1 MCAVG
6 GAARA
11 VLHAVRAVRVHH
23 NGRPPHSQG
32 RARRGNAPLPH
43 RAHVS
48 TAARAQRQFAVVRA
62 SISLALA
69 RRARGSSS
77 HCVTVVPRQVV
88 RLGLAVDPV
97 VVIAGLSND
106 YADYT
111 TTYDEYQEQ
120 RYPCC
125 RARRHLPTHPRA
137 RMYGTCRIG
146 VLTYEPVHCIAL
158 HCLACR
164 YEGGSTT
171 YGPWEHEAFTHELL
185 RLVRDMASGA
195 PSATLPP
202 PSTDLSKMIEL
213 QVARSSTNGRRS
225 SL

>member
-1 MCAVG
+1 
-6 GAARA
+6 
-11 VLHAVRAVRVHH
+11 
-23 NGRPPHSQG
+23 
-32 RARRGNAPLPH
+32 
-43 RAHVS
+43 
-48 TAARAQRQFAVVRA
+48 
-62 SISLALA
+62 
-69 RRARGSSS
+69 
-77 HCVTVVPRQVV
+77 
-88 RLGLAVDPV
+88 
-97 VVIAGLSND
+97 VIAGLSND

-120 RYPCC
+120 RY
-125 RARRHLPTHPRA
+125 RAAAHDATYLPTHARA
-137 RMYGTCRIG
+137 CGTCRIG
-146 VLTYEPVHCIAL
+146 VLTYEPVRAL
-158 HCLACR
+158 PCLACR

>member
-1 MCAVG
+1 M
-6 GAARA
+6 
-11 VLHAVRAVRVHH
+11 
-23 NGRPPHSQG
+23 
-32 RARRGNAPLPH
+32 
-43 RAHVS
+43 
-48 TAARAQRQFAVVRA
+48 
-62 SISLALA
+62 
-69 RRARGSSS
+69 
-77 HCVTVVPRQVV
+77 

-120 RYPCC
+120 RY
-125 RARRHLPTHPRA
+125 RAAAHDATYPPTHARVCMERA
-137 RMYGTCRIG
+137 GLIG
-146 VLTYEPVHCIAL
+146 VLTYEPVRAL

-213 QVARSSTNGRRS
+213 QVARSSTNVRRS